1 MISLIIPTYKN
12 PEVLELCLRS
22 AIEGQEQD
30 NEILVI
36 VDGCLEEN
44 LEVLEKYKDIA
55 FPKPSQRGR

>member
-30 NEILVI
+30 NEILVV
-36 VDGCLEEN
+36 VDGSL
-44 LEVLEKYKDIA
+44 
-55 FPKPSQRGR
+55 

>member
-12 PEVLELCLRS
+12 PTVLDLCLRS
-22 AIEGQEQD
+22 AIEGQDQD

-44 LEVLEKYKDIA
+44 LEVL
-55 FPKPSQRGR
+55 